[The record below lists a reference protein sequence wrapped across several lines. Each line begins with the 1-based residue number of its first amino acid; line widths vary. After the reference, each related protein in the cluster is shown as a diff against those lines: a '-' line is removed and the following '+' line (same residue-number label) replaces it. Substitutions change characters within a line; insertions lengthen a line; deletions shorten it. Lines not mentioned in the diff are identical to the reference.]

1 MREFSW
7 EIRDEN
13 GIHARPAGLLV
24 KEASKFQS
32 DITIIK
38 EEKEADG
45 KKLFGVMGLGIKR
58 DDKIVVRISGADEE
72 DAETALKKFFEEN
85 L

>member
-1 MREFSW
+1 MKEFEW
-7 EIRDEN
+7 EIRDEY

-32 DITIIK
+32 DISIIK
-38 EEKEADG
+38 EGTEADG
-45 KKLFGVMGLGIKR
+45 KKLFGIMGLGVKR
-58 DDKIVVRISGADEE
+58 DDKIKVRISGADEE
-72 DAETALKKFFEEN
+72 SAETALKKFFSEN

>member
-58 DDKIVVRISGADEE
+58 DDKIAVRISGADEE

-85 L
+85 I

>member
-1 MREFSW
+1 MREFEW
-7 EIRDEN
+7 EIRDEY

-32 DITIIK
+32 DIKIIK

-45 KKLFGVMGLGIKR
+45 KKLFGVMGLGVKR
-58 DDKIVVRISGADEE
+58 DDKIKVRISGADEE
-72 DAETALKKFFEEN
+72 NAETALKRFFEEN

>member
-58 DDKIVVRISGADEE
+58 DDKIAVRISGADEE
-72 DAETALKKFFEEN
+72 DAETALKKIFEEN

>member
-1 MREFSW
+1 MKEFTVNVKDAS
-7 EIRDEN
+7 

-58 DDKIVVRISGADEE
+58 DDKIIIRISGADEK

>member
-58 DDKIVVRISGADEE
+58 DDKIAVRISGADEE

>member
-1 MREFSW
+1 MREFEW
-7 EIRDEN
+7 EIRDEY

-32 DITIIK
+32 EIQIIK

-45 KKLFGVMGLGIKR
+45 KKLFGVMGLGVKC
-58 DDKIVVRISGADEE
+58 DDKIKVIITGSDEE
-72 DAETALKKFFEEN
+72 SADAQKIKD
-85 L
+85 